1 MFCLYWTYTYIHCHS
16 RGFVPQT
23 EGAYSMNLFKPGQIG
38 LVILLVLQIAI
49 FSGCD
54 QYEEFT
60 NDPPEITNLTVPV
73 EVEYGETV
81 QLRIRAFDANDDS
94 LTYIWDV
101 SEGTLTG
108 DTGPEVQW
116 TAPESTEEMVP
127 SRVVTVNVYVR
138 DGSEKDASKTATILV
153 YSKPYRI
160 AETLSGTYT
169 LVAKSVNGD
178 PVQVAGI
185 LRLTPTT
192 FTQEFQE
199 VLEGEAQSLKQFVS
213 GIYKL
218 VRPFDQSSGTL
229 HWFTHGN
236 PKPSVG
242 TYTWDGRF
250 LALVFRADAT
260 QYIYNREGPAPDIV
274 ETEHEPADDNIDVEP
289 EPIDNEP
296 VVEDV
301 EPEPIDDEPVVE
313 DVELEPID
321 DDNEPVE
328 EPEDVIHPEP
338 VNTDGKPVV
347 ITDAT
352 FNADVLDA
360 ELPVVL
366 EFEADWCPFCR
377 QMKPIVASVALEHR
391 NTFIMGKLDIDENR
405 QTTEKYKV
413 RGIPTY
419 IVFRNGAEVSRFAGA
434 MPKAVFEQRILDALK

>member
-1 MFCLYWTYTYIHCHS
+1 
-16 RGFVPQT
+16 
-23 EGAYSMNLFKPGQIG
+23 MNVFKRIQIG
-38 LVILLVLQIAI
+38 LVIFLVLQIAI

-60 NDPPEITNLTVPV
+60 NDPPEITTFIVPA

-81 QLRIRAFDANDDS
+81 QLRIRAFDADDDD

-101 SEGTLTG
+101 SEGTLIG

-160 AETLSGTYT
+160 AEVLSGTYR
-169 LVAKSVNGD
+169 LVSKSVHGD
-178 PVQVAGI
+178 PVQVTGT

-199 VLEGEAQSLKQFVS
+199 VLEGEAQSLKQFVTGS
-213 GIYKL
+213 YKL
-218 VRPFDQSSGTL
+218 VRPFAQNSGTI
-229 HWFTHGN
+229 HWYKHGD
-236 PKPSVG
+236 PRPSVV

-250 LALVFRADAT
+250 LAFVFRADAT
-260 QYIYNREGPAPDIV
+260 QYIYNREGPDPEVV
-274 ETEHEPADDNIDVEP
+274 ETDDAEP
-289 EPIDNEP
+289 EPID
-296 VVEDV
+296 
-301 EPEPIDDEPVVE
+301 PEPAE
-313 DVELEPID
+313 
-321 DDNEPVE
+321 EPVE
-328 EPEDVIHPEP
+328 ELKDEVNPDP

-352 FNADVLDA
+352 FKTDVLDA

-377 QMKPIVASVALEHR
+377 QMKPIVESVALEHR
-391 NTFIMGKLDIDENR
+391 DTFIIGKLDIDENR
-405 QTTEKYKV
+405 QTTDEYNVK
-413 RGIPTY
+413 GIPTY
-419 IVFRNGAEVSRFAGA
+419 VVFRNGAEVTRFAGA
-434 MPKAVFEQRILDALK
+434 MPKDIFVRRILDALK

>member
-1 MFCLYWTYTYIHCHS
+1 
-16 RGFVPQT
+16 
-23 EGAYSMNLFKPGQIG
+23 MNLYKSMQIG

-81 QLRIRAFDANDDS
+81 RLRIRAFDADNDD

-101 SEGTLTG
+101 SEGTLVS

-116 TAPESTEEMVP
+116 TAPESTEKMVP
-127 SRVVTVNVYVR
+127 SKVVTVNVYVR

-169 LVAKSVNGD
+169 LVAKSLNGD
-178 PVQVAGI
+178 PVQVTGT

-199 VLEGEAQSLKQFVS
+199 VLEGEAQSQKQFVTGS
-213 GIYKL
+213 YKL
-218 VRPFDQSSGTL
+218 IRPFAQSSGTI

-236 PKPSVG
+236 PRPSVG
-242 TYTWDGRF
+242 TYTWDGQF
-250 LALVFRADAT
+250 LALVFRTDAT
-260 QYIYNREGPAPDIV
+260 QYIYNRAGPDPEVV
-274 ETEHEPADDNIDVEP
+274 ETDDAEP
-289 EPIDNEP
+289 EPIDPEP
-296 VVEDV
+296 IEEDV
-301 EPEPIDDEPVVE
+301 EPEPIDP
-313 DVELEPID
+313 
-321 DDNEPVE
+321 EPVE
-328 EPEDVIHPEP
+328 EDNEPEPIDPEPIEELEDEVTPDP

-352 FNADVLDA
+352 FNAKVLDA

-391 NTFIMGKLDIDENR
+391 KTFIVGKLDIDENR
-405 QTTEKYKV
+405 QTTEEYQV

-419 IVFRNGAEVSRFAGA
+419 VVFRNGAEVSRFAGA
-434 MPKAVFEQRILDALK
+434 MPKAVFEQKILDALK

>member
-1 MFCLYWTYTYIHCHS
+1 
-16 RGFVPQT
+16 
-23 EGAYSMNLFKPGQIG
+23 MNIFKSIQIG

-49 FSGCD
+49 FGGCD

-81 QLRIRAFDANDDS
+81 QLRIRAFDADDDA

-101 SEGTLTG
+101 SEGTLIR

-116 TAPESTEEMVP
+116 TAPESLEEMVP

-169 LVAKSVNGD
+169 LVSKSVHGD
-178 PVQVAGI
+178 PVRVAGT

-199 VLEGEAQSLKQFVS
+199 VLEGEAQSLKQFVTGS
-213 GIYKL
+213 YKL
-218 VRPFDQSSGTL
+218 VRPFNQSSGTI
-229 HWFTHGN
+229 HWYTHGN
-236 PKPSVG
+236 PRPSVI

-250 LALVFRADAT
+250 LAFVFRADAT
-260 QYIYNREGPAPDIV
+260 QYIYNREDPAPDIV
-274 ETEHEPADDNIDVEP
+274 EPDDVEP
-289 EPIDNEP
+289 EPIDPEP
-296 VVEDV
+296 VEEDV
-301 EPEPIDDEPVVE
+301 EPEPIDP
-313 DVELEPID
+313 
-321 DDNEPVE
+321 EPVE
-328 EPEDVIHPEP
+328 ELEDEVNPDP
-338 VNTDGKPVV
+338 VNTDGKPVT

-352 FNADVLDA
+352 FNAKVLDA

-377 QMKPIVASVALEHR
+377 QMKPIVESVALEHR
-391 NTFIMGKLDIDENR
+391 DTFIIGKLDIDENL
-405 QTTEKYKV
+405 QTTDEYKV
-413 RGIPTY
+413 KGIPTY
-419 IVFRNGAEVSRFAGA
+419 LVFRNGAEVTRFAGA
-434 MPKAVFEQRILDALK
+434 MPKDIFVGRILDALK

>member
-1 MFCLYWTYTYIHCHS
+1 
-16 RGFVPQT
+16 
-23 EGAYSMNLFKPGQIG
+23 MNLFKSIQIS

-60 NDPPEITNLTVPV
+60 NDPPEITTFTVPA

-81 QLRIRAFDANDDS
+81 QLRIRAFDADDDD

-101 SEGTLTG
+101 SEGTLVK

-127 SRVVTVNVYVR
+127 SRIVTVNVYVR

-160 AETLSGTYT
+160 AETLSGSYT
-169 LVAKSVNGD
+169 LVSKNVHGD
-178 PVQVAGI
+178 PVQVAGT

-199 VLEGEAQSLKQFVS
+199 VLEGEAQSLKQFVTGS
-213 GIYKL
+213 YKL
-218 VRPFDQSSGTL
+218 VRPFNQNSGTI

-236 PKPSVG
+236 PRPSVI

-260 QYIYNREGPAPDIV
+260 QYIYNRAGAVPEVV
-274 ETEHEPADDNIDVEP
+274 ETDDVEP
-289 EPIDNEP
+289 EPIDPEP
-296 VVEDV
+296 IEEDI
-301 EPEPIDDEPVVE
+301 EPEPIDPEPVEEEVE
-313 DVELEPID
+313 PEPVAPEPEPIAP
-321 DDNEPVE
+321 EPVE
-328 EPEDVIHPEP
+328 EPEEAVNPDP
-338 VNTDGKPVV
+338 VNTDGKPVT

-352 FNADVLDA
+352 FNAKVLDA

-377 QMKPIVASVALEHR
+377 QMSPIVASVALEHR
-391 NTFIMGKLDIDENR
+391 DTFIIGKLDIDENR
-405 QTTEKYKV
+405 QTPEKYKV

-419 IVFRNGAEVSRFAGA
+419 LVFRDGKVVGRFAGA
-434 MPKAVFEQRILDALK
+434 MPKQVFVNKILDALK

>member
-1 MFCLYWTYTYIHCHS
+1 MK
-16 RGFVPQT
+16 V
-23 EGAYSMNLFKPGQIG
+23 FKPVQIG
-38 LVILLVLQIAI
+38 VVILLVLQIAI

-81 QLRIRAFDANDDS
+81 QLRIRAFDADNDD

-101 SEGTLTG
+101 SEGTLVS

-116 TAPESTEEMVP
+116 TAPESSEKMVP
-127 SRVVTVNVYVR
+127 SKVVTVNVYVR

-153 YSKPYRI
+153 YSKPYRV
-160 AETLSGTYT
+160 AEVLSGTYT
-169 LVAKSVNGD
+169 LVSKSVHGD
-178 PVQVAGI
+178 PVQVTGT

-199 VLEGEAQSLKQFVS
+199 VLEGEAQSLKQFVTGS
-213 GIYKL
+213 YKL
-218 VRPFDQSSGTL
+218 VRPFDQSSGTI
-229 HWFTHGN
+229 HWFTQGN
-236 PKPSVG
+236 PRPSVI

-260 QYIYNREGPAPDIV
+260 QYIYNRAGPDPEVV
-274 ETEHEPADDNIDVEP
+274 ETEDVVPEPIEEDNEPEPIDPEPIEEEVEP
-289 EPIDNEP
+289 EPIDP
-296 VVEDV
+296 
-301 EPEPIDDEPVVE
+301 
-313 DVELEPID
+313 
-321 DDNEPVE
+321 EPVE
-328 EPEDVIHPEP
+328 ELEDEVNPDP
-338 VNTDGKPVV
+338 VNTDGKPVT

-352 FNADVLDA
+352 FNADVLNA

-391 NTFIMGKLDIDENR
+391 NTFIIGKLDIDENR
-405 QTTEKYKV
+405 RTTGEYKV
-413 RGIPTY
+413 NGIPTY
-419 IVFRNGAEVSRFAGA
+419 LVFRDGKVVGRFAGA

>member
-1 MFCLYWTYTYIHCHS
+1 
-16 RGFVPQT
+16 
-23 EGAYSMNLFKPGQIG
+23 MNPDKLMQIG

-49 FSGCD
+49 FNGCD

-81 QLRIRAFDANDDS
+81 QLRIRAFDADDDA

-101 SEGTLTG
+101 SEGTLVS

-116 TAPESTEEMVP
+116 TAPEASEEMVP
-127 SRVVTVNVYVR
+127 SKVVTVSVYVR

-153 YSKPYRI
+153 YSRPYRV
-160 AETLSGTYT
+160 AEVLSGTYR
-169 LVAKSVNGD
+169 LVSKSMHGD
-178 PVQVAGI
+178 RVQVTGI

-199 VLEGEAQSLKQFVS
+199 VLEGKVQSPKQFIS
-213 GIYKL
+213 GSYKL
-218 VRPFDQSSGTL
+218 VRPFDQSRGTI
-229 HWFTHGN
+229 HWFTQGA

-250 LALVFRADAT
+250 LAIVFPADAT
-260 QYIYNREGPAPDIV
+260 QYIYNRGGADPGIV
-274 ETEHEPADDNIDVEP
+274 ETEGVG
-289 EPIDNEP
+289 
-296 VVEDV
+296 
-301 EPEPIDDEPVVE
+301 PEPIDDELVEE
-313 DVELEPID
+313 DVGPEPID
-321 DDNEPVE
+321 DELVEEDVGPEPIVPDEPVE
-328 EPEDVIHPEP
+328 ELDEEIHPDP

-352 FNADVLDA
+352 FKTEVLEA

-366 EFEADWCPFCR
+366 EFEAVWCPFCR
-377 QMKPIVASVALEHR
+377 QMKPIVESVALEHR
-391 NTFIMGKLDIDENR
+391 NTFIVGRLDIDENR
-405 QTTEKYKV
+405 QTMEKYQVK
-413 RGIPTY
+413 GIPTY
-419 IVFRNGAEVSRFAGA
+419 IVFRDGTVVGRFAGA

>member
-1 MFCLYWTYTYIHCHS
+1 MK
-16 RGFVPQT
+16 V
-23 EGAYSMNLFKPGQIG
+23 FKPVQIG
-38 LVILLVLQIAI
+38 VVILLVLQIAI

-101 SEGTLTG
+101 SEGTLIG

-116 TAPESTEEMVP
+116 TAPESSETMVP
-127 SRVVTVNVYVR
+127 SKVVTVNVYVR

-153 YSKPYRI
+153 YSKPYRV
-160 AETLSGTYT
+160 AEVLSGTYT
-169 LVAKSVNGD
+169 LVSKSVHGD
-178 PVQVAGI
+178 PIQVTGT

-199 VLEGEAQSLKQFVS
+199 VLEGEAQSLKQFVTGS
-213 GIYKL
+213 YKL
-218 VRPFDQSSGTL
+218 VRPFAQSSGTI
-229 HWFTHGN
+229 HWFTQGN
-236 PKPSVG
+236 PRPSVI
-242 TYTWDGRF
+242 TYTWDGRL

-260 QYIYNREGPAPDIV
+260 QYIYNRAGPDPEVV
-274 ETEHEPADDNIDVEP
+274 ETDDAEP
-289 EPIDNEP
+289 EPIDPEP
-296 VVEDV
+296 IEEDIEPEPIDPEPIEEDV
-301 EPEPIDDEPVVE
+301 EPEPIDP
-313 DVELEPID
+313 
-321 DDNEPVE
+321 EPVE
-328 EPEDVIHPEP
+328 EDVEPEPIDPEPVEELEDEVNPDP
-338 VNTDGKPVV
+338 VNTDGKPVT

-352 FNADVLDA
+352 FNTKVLEA

-391 NTFIMGKLDIDENR
+391 NTFIIGKLDIDENR
-405 QTTEKYKV
+405 RTTEAYKV
-413 RGIPTY
+413 KGIPTY
-419 IVFRNGAEVSRFAGA
+419 IVFRNGAEVTRFAGA